1 MQTNRKESI
10 IMSSIREKEHEKYS
24 FYKKHELTHIIL
36 SLMDAFETEKYK
48 STGNLEYGNIEI
60 EAEEVTEYTK

>member
-48 STGNLEYGNIEI
+48 ST
-60 EAEEVTEYTK
+60 